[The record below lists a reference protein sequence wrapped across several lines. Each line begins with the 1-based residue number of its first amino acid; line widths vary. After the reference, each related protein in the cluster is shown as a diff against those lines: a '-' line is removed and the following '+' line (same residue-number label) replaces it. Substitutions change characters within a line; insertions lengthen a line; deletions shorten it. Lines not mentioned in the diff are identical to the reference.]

1 MLVTS
6 QYTLK
11 VSRPRLTAGP
21 DDDPEANEGRAA
33 IVPTFD
39 RHGMAHPRVVR
50 ATRRMGLAPWFKRLQ
65 ASGS

>member
-1 MLVTS
+1 MLISQHTLRAARPNLTS
-6 QYTLK
+6 E
-11 VSRPRLTAGP
+11 PG
-21 DDDPEANEGRAA
+21 DDPEANEERAA
-33 IVPTFD
+33 IVPIFD